1 MATYRVT
8 ILRSEAKKSLPYRL
22 YDPAWEGLDV
32 EFESVTAGKPEDAL
46 LAVNGADVVMSAG
59 VPVDATLIAAMDRA
73 QSIAIFGHGFESVDV
88 NAATRAGIM
97 VTNAAYICNQEV
109 ANHCA
114 AMILALNRKLV
125 QADRAMRDGI
135 WDRPSLRPIG
145 PLDGEVAGLIGF
157 GAIGRSLARRLNAFG
172 LSVHAYDP
180 YTDEWAWREYGV
192 TRSSSLEKLLALS
205 DYVSIQVPFNDQ
217 THHMIGESQFRVMK
231 KTAYFV
237 NCCRGGVVDEAA
249 LIKVLKQNLIAGAG
263 LDVFEQ
269 EPTPP
274 DNPLLSMDNVIATPH
289 AGGESTA
296 SGHDSNRVASE
307 QAAAVL
313 RGQWPSRLV
322 NPEVRLTL
330 RAPR

>member
-1 MATYRVT
+1 LATYHVT
-8 ILRSEAKKSLPYRL
+8 ILRSEAKKSLPYVL
-22 YDPAWEGLDV
+22 YDPAFEGLDV
-32 EFESVTAGKPEDAL
+32 EVESVTAERPEDAL

-59 VPVDATLIAAMDRA
+59 VPVDATLIAAMDCA

-125 QADRAMRDGI
+125 QADRAMREGT

-145 PLDGEVAGLIGF
+145 QLDGEVAGLIGF

-205 DYVSIQVPFNDQ
+205 DYSLSRYRS
-217 THHMIGESQFRVMK
+217 MIKR
-231 KTAYFV
+231 T
-237 NCCRGGVVDEAA
+237 
-249 LIKVLKQNLIAGAG
+249 
-263 LDVFEQ
+263 
-269 EPTPP
+269 T
-274 DNPLLSMDNVIATPH
+274 
-289 AGGESTA
+289 
-296 SGHDSNRVASE
+296 
-307 QAAAVL
+307 
-313 RGQWPSRLV
+313 
-322 NPEVRLTL
+322 
-330 RAPR
+330 